1 MNSRNPFH
9 QLARMAG
16 TVHVQRR
23 VCGRATC
30 RCRRGERHA
39 SYYLFTRE
47 GGRLRK
53 RYVKASEVK
62 AVRAA
67 CDERRLRERIRR
79 AVVQSAREKC
89 RAFAAFIRE
98 VERYGR

>member
-1 MNSRNPFH
+1 MNQRIPLP
-9 QLARMAG
+9 QIARTAG
-16 TVHVQRR
+16 TVHVQHR
-23 VCGRATC
+23 VCGRPTC
-30 RCRRGERHA
+30 RCRRGERHVGH
-39 SYYLFTRE
+39 YLFTRE

-67 CDERRLRERIRR
+67 CDERRLRERVRR

-89 RAFAAFIRE
+89 RAFAAFVRE